1 MLFSMVVK
9 VNFEQFLSYVQ
20 IKFVYWPQNTLL
32 EVYAW
37 VHRSPHNVLQT
48 TKNQMDWSRGY
59 LLLCFFLSSLQN
71 RDNHLQGL
79 PSARVVLV
87 IHIDHNLIRN
97 SPSAQHFPLW
107 ICKFKAENAVCID
120 LANSKRKVLGEYN
133 RWTGLLDWTTGL
145 DYWTGLLDW
154 TTGLDYWTGLLDC
167 TAYEFD

>member
-97 SPSAQHFPLW
+97 SPSAQHFQLW
-107 ICKFKAENAVCID
+107 ICKVNQSAVCTNQGVSNLWNGLWNGLMEWTDGMEYQLTKID
-120 LANSKRKVLGEYN
+120 KTLHCGRGEV
-133 RWTGLLDWTTGL
+133 DWTVM
-145 DYWTGLLDW
+145 YV
-154 TTGLDYWTGLLDC
+154 
-167 TAYEFD
+167 